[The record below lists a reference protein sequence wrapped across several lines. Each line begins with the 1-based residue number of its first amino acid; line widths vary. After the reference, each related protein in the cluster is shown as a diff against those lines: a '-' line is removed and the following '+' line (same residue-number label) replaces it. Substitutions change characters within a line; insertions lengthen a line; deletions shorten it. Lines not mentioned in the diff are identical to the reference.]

1 MPAIKETVTGVFNA
15 IFDVI
20 ETVWEIIDKSLLD
33 ALRLLFSWVD
43 ENMEGIQDIFENV
56 FGAIKTVVDTAFGAI
71 EKVVDILETAIDK
84 FKTFRKESQKK
95 VEARREATQ
104 SGFIDVKGMRANGG
118 PVESGEAYI
127 VGEREAELFV
137 PESNGRIF
145 NQDQMAAMGG
155 GLTLV
160 VKGNTL
166 LGDSD
171 EMADKLGD
179 IIVTRLRE
187 VGVF

>member
-20 ETVWEIIDKSLLD
+20 ETVWEIIDKTLLD

-43 ENMEGIQDIFENV
+43 ENMSTIQGIFENV
-56 FGAIKTVVDTAFGAI
+56 FGTIKTVVDTAFGAI

-84 FKTFRKESQKK
+84 FKTFRKESKKK
-95 VEARREATQ
+95 VEARQ
-104 SGFIDVKGMRANGG
+104 SAPSGGFYDIKGMRANGG

-137 PESNGRIF
+137 PETDGTIL
-145 NQDQMAAMGG
+145 NQQQLAGMGG
-155 GLTLV
+155 ITV
-160 VKGNTL
+160 QKMIVRN
-166 LGDSD
+166 D
-171 EMADKLGD
+171 GD
-179 IIVTRLRE
+179 IERIARKLFNLQKQTTR
-187 VGVF
+187 GYGGI